1 MEIIDVDEID
11 DDVEE
16 TETNEED
23 NDDHN
28 ISRRYTCPIAPRL
41 QSTPTTLSSSINKFD
56 IKLIFIVI
64 IMIQA

>member
-11 DDVEE
+11 DDNDDVEIIE
-16 TETNEED
+16 DD
-23 NDDHN
+23 NDDQN

-41 QSTPTTLSSSINKFD
+41 QSMPTAPSSSVNKFV

-64 IMIQA
+64 IMIQV